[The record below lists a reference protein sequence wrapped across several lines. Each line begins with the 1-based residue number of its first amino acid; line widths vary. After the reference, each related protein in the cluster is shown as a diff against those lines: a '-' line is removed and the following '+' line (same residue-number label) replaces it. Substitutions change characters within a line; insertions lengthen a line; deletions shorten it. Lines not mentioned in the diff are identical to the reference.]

1 MEGGGAL
8 FWVVLDARGCQLAH
22 RTYQM
27 GQYEPQH
34 GLLTGV
40 ARSANYSWLPSWGK
54 PMIYSEDTKETPGI
68 E

>member
-1 MEGGGAL
+1 
-8 FWVVLDARGCQLAH
+8 
-22 RTYQM
+22 M

-40 ARSANYSWLPSWGK
+40 ASSANYSWLPSWGK
-54 PMIYSEDTKETPGI
+54 PMIYSEDTEETPGI